1 MSEFKAIVDTK
12 LDVKYEQKDQAFE
25 LGAKWNKEHKTWYVP
40 KGSNLSDFKDFM
52 KEDKITIMNSTY
64 LNIPFSEKNQAKEL
78 GAYFDGERKEW
89 YAPSFSNIKD
99 YPSKWFENK
108 KKSLT
113 IDIDKVTFKEFAT
126 NKGLIID
133 DLVADGVF
141 HRVSVVGG
149 KPNAKDGSYVCYDDS
164 NGKAGFIQNWKTGE
178 KATYFIYIIKNI
190 STDFSYML

>member
-1 MSEFKAIVDTK
+1 
-12 LDVKYEQKDQAFE
+12 
-25 LGAKWNKEHKTWYVP
+25 
-40 KGSNLSDFKDFM
+40 M

-99 YPSKWFENK
+99 YPSKWFEDK
-108 KKSLT
+108 EKSLA
-113 IDIDKVTFKEFAT
+113 IDTDKVTFKEFAT

-133 DLVADGVF
+133 DLVADGAF

-164 NGKAGFIQNWKTGE
+164 NSKAGFIQNWKTGE
-178 KATYFIYIIKNI
+178 KATYSIYIIKNI
-190 STDFSYML
+190 STNFLYML